1 MKIPRIIILFLVFSM
16 LFVNETSILAI
27 EIQNDDAEILYTY
40 RDNIIENDISTNSVG
55 DVYANILPSKPNFT
69 KIWKS
74 TCNFNLLWYNT
85 NVENK

>member
-27 EIQNDDAEILYTY
+27 EIQNDEVETLDTY
-40 RDNIIENDISTNSVG
+40 RDNITENDISTNSVG

-69 KIWKS
+69 KI
-74 TCNFNLLWYNT
+74 
-85 NVENK
+85 